1 MALRLINSASHS
13 YWHIGGDIFF
23 KFEIIDKE
31 KTRKSFFRRSKT
43 DNGVNCTKINFKAL
57 RIQMEYNTIFNYAFL
72 TMEELEMYFT
82 FGDFKSLDFCI
93 CLVHKF
99 RITKTKKTAQMENE
113 NALVSKKKQ
122 RFE

>member
-1 MALRLINSASHS
+1 
-13 YWHIGGDIFF
+13 
-23 KFEIIDKE
+23 
-31 KTRKSFFRRSKT
+31 
-43 DNGVNCTKINFKAL
+43 
-57 RIQMEYNTIFNYAFL
+57 MEYNTIFNYAFL